1 MPSIEELLH
10 RRTDLSTF
18 LVHFTRETDTAPRSA
33 RDKLVNILHTR
44 RFQARSAYGMATE
57 LADRY
62 PQVAATQ
69 KVVCFTETPLEHAW
83 MMCSPIE
90 GRGVQFDGHGVAFT
104 KTFARRKGVNPVWY
118 LDMTPSG
125 HDWLTEP
132 IRELFEQAVA
142 AATPQGAAGPDPE
155 ELAGAPILR
164 LTPFVEQM
172 GMPAAIRKEFWW
184 EREWRH
190 VGDLQFAPA
199 DIVVVFAP
207 QAEHDWLRER
217 LAQSPHYP
225 GGTLAF
231 ADASWGLERMIGTLA
246 GVAGDNLGRSPAD
259 QQHDP
264 PRPWRQNQ
272 PCA

>member
-1 MPSIEELLH
+1 MATIEELLH

-44 RFQARSAYGMATE
+44 RLQARAAYGMATE
-57 LADRY
+57 LAARY
-62 PQVAATQ
+62 PQVAVTQ
-69 KVVCFTETPLEHAW
+69 QVVCFTETPLEHAW
-83 MMCSPIE
+83 MMVSPIE
-90 GRGVQFDGHGVAFT
+90 GRSVQFDGHGVAFT

-132 IRELFEQAVA
+132 VRGLVEQAVA
-142 AATPQGAAGPDPE
+142 DAARQATGGPDPE
-155 ELAGAPILR
+155 ELAAAPILR

-172 GMPAAIRKEFWW
+172 GTPGVVRKEFWW

-199 DIVVVFAP
+199 DIVVAFAP

-225 GGTLAF
+225 DGALPLV
-231 ADASWGLERMIGTLA
+231 DASWGLERMIGALA
-246 GVAGDNLGRSPAD
+246 GVAGDNLGPF
-259 QQHDP
+259 P
-264 PRPWRQNQ
+264 T
-272 PCA
+272 